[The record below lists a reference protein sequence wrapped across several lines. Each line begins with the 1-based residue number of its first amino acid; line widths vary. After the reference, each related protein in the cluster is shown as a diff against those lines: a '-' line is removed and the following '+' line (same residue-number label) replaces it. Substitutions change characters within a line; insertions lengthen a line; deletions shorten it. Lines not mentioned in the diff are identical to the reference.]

1 MDLPLLMLF
10 SIPII
15 YGETMMF
22 NPEKLLGG
30 LIRSSTRGSRGG
42 LGGLMSGGAALG
54 VLGVAMEAVEHYM
67 NKSQGAGPLPQ
78 TPGTPPPIPGSA
90 PPSPPVMERASA
102 APPPPPMPGKPA
114 SVPPPPVADDPAGNP
129 EAVILIQAMI
139 AAANADGVIDQAERD
154 NILKRLQAV
163 DLSPEE
169 HAFVVQELLSPAD
182 LETIVGNV
190 NRPELA
196 RQVYTVS
203 LMAIEVDTEKERRYM
218 STLASRL
225 GLDES
230 TVEQIQRSLELC

>member
-1 MDLPLLMLF
+1 
-10 SIPII
+10 
-15 YGETMMF
+15 MF

-78 TPGTPPPIPGSA
+78 TPGTPPPMPGSA

-102 APPPPPMPGKPA
+102 APPPPPMPGTPA

-203 LMAIEVDTEKERRYM
+203 LMAIEVDTEKERQYM

-230 TVEQIQRSLELC
+230 TVEQIQRSLEPV

>member
-1 MDLPLLMLF
+1 
-10 SIPII
+10 
-15 YGETMMF
+15 MF

-90 PPSPPVMERASA
+90 PPSPPVMGRASA

-218 STLASRL
+218 STLARRL
-225 GLDES
+225 GLDEA
-230 TVEQIQRSLELC
+230 TVEQIHRNLELC

>member
-1 MDLPLLMLF
+1 
-10 SIPII
+10 
-15 YGETMMF
+15 MF

-78 TPGTPPPIPGSA
+78 TPGTPPPMPGSA

-114 SVPPPPVADDPAGNP
+114 SVAPPPVADDPAGNP

-203 LMAIEVDTEKERRYM
+203 LMAIEVDTEKERQYM

>member
-1 MDLPLLMLF
+1 
-10 SIPII
+10 
-15 YGETMMF
+15 MF

-42 LGGLMSGGAALG
+42 LGGLVSGGAALG

-67 NKSQGAGPLPQ
+67 NKSQGTGPLPQ
-78 TPGTPPPIPGSA
+78 TPGAPPPTPGSA
-90 PPSPPVMERASA
+90 PPAPPAMGRASA
-102 APPPPPMPGKPA
+102 APPPPPMPEKPA
-114 SVPPPPVADDPAGNP
+114 PVPPPPVAGGPAGNP

-139 AAANADGVIDQAERD
+139 AAANADGLIDQAERN

-169 HAFVVQELLSPAD
+169 HAFIVQELLSPAD
-182 LETIVGNV
+182 VETIVGSV

-203 LMAIEVDTEKERRYM
+203 LMAIDVDTEKERRYM
-218 STLASRL
+218 TTLASRL

-230 TVEQIQRSLELC
+230 TVDKIQRNLKPV

>member
-1 MDLPLLMLF
+1 
-10 SIPII
+10 
-15 YGETMMF
+15 MF

-67 NKSQGAGPLPQ
+67 NKSQGAGPSPQ
-78 TPGTPPPIPGSA
+78 TPGTPPPMPGSA
-90 PPSPPVMERASA
+90 PPAPPAMERASA

-114 SVPPPPVADDPAGNP
+114 SVVPPPVADDTAGNP

-203 LMAIEVDTEKERRYM
+203 LMAIEVDTEKERQYM

-230 TVEQIQRSLELC
+230 TVEQIRLNLER

>member
-1 MDLPLLMLF
+1 
-10 SIPII
+10 
-15 YGETMMF
+15 MF

-78 TPGTPPPIPGSA
+78 TPGTPPPMPGSA
-90 PPSPPVMERASA
+90 PPSPPAMERASA

-114 SVPPPPVADDPAGNP
+114 SVVPPPVADDTAGNP

-203 LMAIEVDTEKERRYM
+203 LMAIEVDTEKERQYM

-230 TVEQIQRSLELC
+230 TVEQIRLNLER

>member
-1 MDLPLLMLF
+1 
-10 SIPII
+10 
-15 YGETMMF
+15 MF

-78 TPGTPPPIPGSA
+78 TPGTPPPMPGSA

-154 NILKRLQAV
+154 NILNRLQAV

-230 TVEQIQRSLELC
+230 TVAQIHRNLEPA

>member
-1 MDLPLLMLF
+1 
-10 SIPII
+10 
-15 YGETMMF
+15 MF

-78 TPGTPPPIPGSA
+78 TPGAPPPMPGSA
-90 PPSPPVMERASA
+90 PPPPPVMGRGSA

-129 EAVILIQAMI
+129 EAVILIRAMI
-139 AAANADGVIDQAERD
+139 AAANADGVIDQAERN
-154 NILKRLQAV
+154 NILQRLQAV

-169 HAFVVQELLSPAD
+169 HAFIVQELLSPAE
-182 LETIVGNV
+182 LETIVGSV

-203 LMAIEVDTEKERRYM
+203 LMAIEVDTEIERQYM

-230 TVEQIQRSLELC
+230 TVEQIHRSLER

>member
-1 MDLPLLMLF
+1 
-10 SIPII
+10 
-15 YGETMMF
+15 MF

-78 TPGTPPPIPGSA
+78 TPGTPPPMPGSA

-182 LETIVGNV
+182 LETIVGHV

-203 LMAIEVDTEKERRYM
+203 LMAIEVDTEKERQYM

-230 TVEQIQRSLELC
+230 TVEQSRSGLNPPAASRGEGSP

>member
-1 MDLPLLMLF
+1 
-10 SIPII
+10 
-15 YGETMMF
+15 MF

-67 NKSQGAGPLPQ
+67 NKSQGAVPLPQ
-78 TPGTPPPIPGSA
+78 TPGAPPPMPGSA
-90 PPSPPVMERASA
+90 PPAPPVMGRGSA

-129 EAVILIQAMI
+129 EAVILIRAMI
-139 AAANADGVIDQAERD
+139 AAANADGVIDQAERN
-154 NILKRLQAV
+154 NILQRLQAV

-169 HAFVVQELLSPAD
+169 HAFIVQELLSPAE
-182 LETIVGNV
+182 LETIVGSV

-203 LMAIEVDTEKERRYM
+203 LMAIEVDTEIERQYM

-230 TVEQIQRSLELC
+230 TVEQIHRRLER